1 MPDIVEAL
9 ALDPSLYPIEFS
21 PDGRG
26 VRLIRLDEA
35 AYARASFL
43 DGRLLLSQPASSW
56 TDWPTIGQATRDL
69 APRAHFIFHVGHVGS
84 TLLARLMG
92 EHPSLFSLREP
103 ALLRD
108 VAAGG
113 LVERTTPLL
122 GLFSRTWRAEQT
134 ALIKATSFVCEIA
147 PDLLA
152 RTPANRTPASRAI
165 LLTATPPVYLRT
177 ILGGPASREEA
188 QALAP
193 ARQSRLE
200 SRLGVALPT
209 EGLGEQIA
217 LNWLCEAT
225 ALAVVADAFP
235 ARCLWLDFDRLL
247 ADPAAG
253 LASALTHLGT
263 DPAALDLAALV
274 RGPLMQRYAKGPEH
288 AYDAGLR
295 RRVLEEAE
303 RTSGAEVRR
312 GMAWLQR
319 TADAHPPVRDALR
332 RAAAAARGLLAA
344 QPEAS

>member
-1 MPDIVEAL
+1 MIAGDGAL
-9 ALDPSLYPIEFS
+9 SAALYPLRLEG
-21 PDGRG
+21 GRVG
-26 VRLIRLDEA
+26 LLELSEEDYR
-35 AYARASFL
+35 RASFL
-43 DGRLLLSQPASSW
+43 DDRLLAMHRLLVWGAW
-56 TDWPTIGQATRDL
+56 ADLAAQAGRI
-69 APRAHFIFHVGHVGS
+69 APRAHYIFHVGHVGS
-84 TLLARLMG
+84 TLLSRLLG
-92 EHPSLFSLREP
+92 EHPALFSLREP
-103 ALLRD
+103 ALLRE
-108 VAAGG
+108 AATGR
-113 LVERTTPLL
+113 LRADLDTLL
-122 GLFSRTWRAEQT
+122 ALFSRTWRPEQT

-344 QPEAS
+344 QPGAS

>member
-1 MPDIVEAL
+1 MSDLAAAL
-9 ALDPSLYPIEFS
+9 ARDPSLFPIELS

-43 DGRLLLSQPASSW
+43 DGRLLLSQPAPTW

-69 APRAHFIFHVGHVGS
+69 APRAHLIFHVGHVGS
-84 TLLARLMG
+84 TLLARMMG

-108 VAAGG
+108 IAAGA
-113 LVERTTPLL
+113 LAERTTPLL
-122 GLFSRTWRAEQT
+122 ALFSRTWRPRQT
-134 ALIKATSFVCEIA
+134 ALIKATSFVSEIA

-152 RTPANRTPASRAI
+152 RTPASRAI
-165 LLTATPPVYLRT
+165 LLTTTPPVYLRS
-177 ILGGPASREEA
+177 ILGGPASRDEA

-193 ARQSRLE
+193 ARRSRLE
-200 SRLGVALPT
+200 NRLGAALHADT
-209 EGLGEQIA
+209 LGERIA

-225 ALAVVADAFP
+225 ALAAVADAFP
-235 ARCLWLDFDRLL
+235 ERCLWLDFDRLL
-247 ADPAAG
+247 AEPAAG
-253 LASALTHLGT
+253 LGSALTHLGA

-274 RGPLMQRYAKGPEH
+274 RGSILQRYAKGPEH
-288 AYDAGLR
+288 AYDAALR

-303 RTSGAEVRR
+303 RTCGVEIRR

-319 TADAHPPVRDALR
+319 IAETHPQVQTALR
-332 RAAAAARGLLAA
+332 RAATAARSGLAA
-344 QPEAS
+344 PPEAS